1 MNRLGQL
8 CWSRLLGSLPW
19 KTGDMV
25 VTSRSGTALLS
36 CCNGND
42 SAEALSCGSASP
54 VAGCDASCD
63 REVNKLPTN
72 TGSVAGEGGEL

>member
-1 MNRLGQL
+1 MGMIQQKP
-8 CWSRLLGSLPW
+8 SAADLP
-19 KTGDMV
+19 
-25 VTSRSGTALLS
+25 
-36 CCNGND
+36 
-42 SAEALSCGSASP
+42 P